1 MNRPTE
7 PTKNIRVA
15 IYTRKSVADTE
26 RKEFGSIEA
35 QRKACEAFILSREGL
50 GWKALEKH
58 YDDYGFSGKDLNRD
72 AFKELIADCEA
83 GLVDHVCCYRLDRLS
98 RSPRDFADMNDKF
111 TSLGIGYTSV
121 TESFIDAS
129 TPMGRM
135 MIQVILGF
143 AQCERETS
151 QERVKHFFSE
161 ARSLGRFLGGPTP
174 YGYRCEKS
182 KLYADPQTAPF
193 VERIFNIYITKQ
205 GSTKQTAVQLNA
217 EGVPRPNGQPWNP
230 RAVVTV
236 VRCPRYAGLAK
247 NAEGE
252 LIKGDQEP
260 LISRTLWDRA
270 QRLVKLTLTGQRGRQ
285 PTVESSLMKDL
296 ITCGHCG
303 GAMGYRFSSRKNM
316 NKATGEERPG
326 RKRYAYYDCV
336 IDKKRAVS
344 TCPVRSVSYEHFVGL
359 LEQQLE
365 KALCA
370 SLALTTRATA
380 KAGID
385 LRATLAA
392 LGKPSTLFPGLD
404 PFNRRALIRALVRNV
419 RVFETTIDITLDLM
433 GLGVSPTDV
442 SLPDADRDDTG
453 NLIVRVPVKFSHVS
467 GRKKIET
474 AHPTEFQTNS
484 PILRAIAR
492 GMAWLRMLDEGKV
505 SSIHDLADTLKLER
519 KYVRYTLRL
528 AFLSPRVIR
537 AIMQGQEPD
546 GLSLAALRRL
556 TTANWSEQEKF
567 LGLTKQQESC

>member
-1 MNRPTE
+1 MNGKAETQK
-7 PTKNIRVA
+7 TVRVA
-15 IYTRKSVADTE
+15 IYTRKSVADNE

-50 GWKALEKH
+50 GWVALEKH

-129 TPMGRM
+129 SPMGRM

-151 QERVKHFFSE
+151 QERVKHYFSE

-193 VERIFNIYITKQ
+193 VERIFNAYITNQ
-205 GSTKQTAVQLNA
+205 GATKKTAVQLNN

-247 NAEGE
+247 NGEGE

-270 QRLVKLTLTGQRGRQ
+270 QRLVKLTLTGKRGNQ
-285 PTVESSLMKDL
+285 PTVESSLMTGL
-296 ITCGHCG
+296 MTCGHCG
-303 GAMGYRFSSRKNM
+303 GTMGYRFCSHKNV
-316 NKATGEERPG
+316 NKATGEARPG

-336 IDKKRAVS
+336 VDKKRAVS
-344 TCPVRSVSYEHFVGL
+344 TCPVRSVAYDYFVGL

-370 SLALTTRATA
+370 SLELTKRATA
-380 KAGID
+380 KAELD
-385 LRATLAA
+385 LRAALAA
-392 LGKPSTLFPGLD
+392 LGKPGTLFPGLD
-404 PFNRRALIRALVRNV
+404 PFARRALIRALVRNV
-419 RVFETTIDITLDLM
+419 RVFETSIDITLDLS
-433 GLGVSPTDV
+433 GLGVQPKDV
-442 SLPDADRDDTG
+442 ALSDADMDSDG
-453 NLIVRVPVKFSHVS
+453 NLVLRVPVKFSHVS

-474 AHPTEFQTNS
+474 HPHPTEFQTES
-484 PILRAIAR
+484 PILKAIAR
-492 GMAWLRMLDEGKV
+492 GMAWLKMLDEGKV
-505 SSIHDLADTLKLER
+505 TSIHDLADTLKLER
-519 KYVRYTLRL
+519 KYVRHTLRL

-537 AIMQGQEPD
+537 AIMLGQEPD

-556 TTANWSEQEKF
+556 TTAKWAEQEKI
-567 LGLTKQQESC
+567 LGMV